1 MTIRKSNG
9 RKLLQLSMRPDFYEQ
24 IRLHCQQLD
33 MPVTVWARELIKRE
47 LASSHISPSPLHENH
62 HCDSN

>member
-9 RKLLQLSMRPDFYEQ
+9 RKLVQLSMKPEFYELVRQ
-24 IRLHCQQLD
+24 RCEQLD

-47 LASSHISPSPLHENH
+47 LSEPTITGAS
-62 HCDSN
+62 